1 MLERIT
7 VPLDGSELAEAVL
20 PYVEYFAQ
28 VIGSEIDLIG
38 VSESQ
43 RDLDRLLKVYLDK
56 LAAQMSGRGIK
67 ARAIILYGKPE
78 EEIID
83 YSEKNN
89 IGLII
94 MSARGRSGA
103 KRWDMGSVVEKVS
116 KASNTPLLVVKE
128 KPSADDVQA
137 NRLSKKLM
145 VPLDGSKLGEAALP
159 VVRALA
165 GKTKA
170 EVVLMEV
177 ISPTPSVMAAES
189 YYATYSNEIISAQH
203 TEAENYLKG
212 LAAKISAEGTK
223 VSYRVEVGIPS
234 ERILETIEKEGINL
248 VGMSTH
254 GRTGIRRWVYGSIA
268 GRILSSSPVP
278 VLLVRSPEMKISK

>member
-7 VPLDGSELAEAVL
+7 VPLDGSELAESVL

-83 YSEKNN
+83 YGEKNN

-159 VVRALA
+159 VVSALA
-165 GKTKA
+165 AKTKA
-170 EVVLMEV
+170 EVILLEV

-278 VLLVRSPEMKISK
+278 VLLVRSPEMKISN